1 MSVEARDGTRLR
13 VRPIEPWDKDLL
25 RRTLERMSDD
35 SRYRRFFAP
44 VGTVREADLAYLTE
58 VDHHDHE
65 ALVALE
71 PETGDAIGVARF
83 VRNADDPRS
92 AEVAVAVVDDWQA
105 HGIGRGLLEMLADR
119 AREENVT
126 HFTALVQGDNRAAID
141 VLSKLG
147 VTERMNA
154 GPDTQLVIEL
164 PVDSGL
170 GAGLAASLRAAAA
183 KAIDAVPLA
192 ERLRRLRP

>member
-71 PETGDAIGVARF
+71 PE
-83 VRNADDPRS
+83 
-92 AEVAVAVVDDWQA
+92 EVAATVAF
-105 HGIGRGLLEMLADR
+105 L
-119 AREENVT
+119 
-126 HFTALVQGDNRAAID
+126 
-141 VLSKLG
+141 
-147 VTERMNA
+147 A
-154 GPDTQLVIEL
+154 GPGGRPFSGA
-164 PVDSGL
+164 PVTMDL
-170 GAGLAASLRAAAA
+170 GWTAR
-183 KAIDAVPLA
+183 
-192 ERLRRLRP
+192 